1 MVAAAGSP
9 GPFLVTFAAQ
19 EHTVAGAKQSKT
31 SRASVRA
38 GAGAASGAVSV
49 LGEVKYVI
57 PLNSGRNAYIR
68 NITTGKTPNLK
79 TDSDAFIEEI
89 RLLNAAGYGPKI
101 RTELEQLAVDLPGH
115 GWDET
120 LKRLVDAEALA

>member
-1 MVAAAGSP
+1 MAG
-9 GPFLVTFAAQ
+9 
-19 EHTVAGAKQSKT
+19 KQSKT

-57 PLNSGRNAYIR
+57 PLNGGRNAYVR
-68 NITTGKTPNLK
+68 NITTGQTPNLK
-79 TDSDAFIEEI
+79 TDSEAFVEEI
-89 RLLNAAGYGPKI
+89 RQLAAAGHGVKI
-101 RTELEQLAVDLPGH
+101 KTELVQLATDLPND
-115 GWDET
+115 GWDAT